1 MTKIKKIAAG
11 IMAALAMVITM
22 LTASA
27 ENVAENWIAVYQQGA
42 PATVNKIYV
51 YEVPAF
57 GRGYKVDCTF
67 LIGQYDSFVNV
78 TAPANITFRFT
89 NTGTYKDVIPYIPIY
104 GNTVTFKFNALNST
118 TNCNAGGRI
127 LYYNM

>member
-1 MTKIKKIAAG
+1 MTKITKIAAG
-11 IMAALAMVITM
+11 IMAALAMITTM

-27 ENVAENWIAVYQQGA
+27 ENIAENWIAVYQQGA

-67 LIGQYDSFVNV
+67 LIGQYDSLVNV